1 MKRRFA
7 PCCCT
12 KLERMFKKPN
22 DMDQWTSAFAL
33 RLKKVFVPAVDIC
46 GLLIFAVPMIGQ
58 ALSGVFKKS
67 PPRFPILSFCLK
79 RCRWCRGLLAGC
91 LFAERLWFLCFCEHD
106 AGFECAVLCT
116 GLFLGCLRVACK
128 LLMVSTFAKQLRVMT
143 KCIHAVRQL
152 VCDVAQVIGSCP
164 Q

>member
-1 MKRRFA
+1 MDLSICTPLEKSLRA
-7 PCCCT
+7 CCGH
-12 KLERMFKKPN
+12 L
-22 DMDQWTSAFAL
+22 WTIDFCSTYD
-33 RLKKVFVPAVDIC
+33 RSSFVR
-46 GLLIFAVPMIGQ
+46 
-58 ALSGVFKKS
+58 GVQKN